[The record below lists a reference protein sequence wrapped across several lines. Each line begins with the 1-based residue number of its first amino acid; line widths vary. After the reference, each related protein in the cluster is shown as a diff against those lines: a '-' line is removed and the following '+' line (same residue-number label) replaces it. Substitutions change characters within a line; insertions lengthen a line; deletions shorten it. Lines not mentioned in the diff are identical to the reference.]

1 MPGWEQWWPWM
12 MGMHMAW
19 MLLPPIT
26 IVLAVV
32 AIILAA
38 RGPRKTVASDHRSP
52 RPPSNIR
59 RMTAMLRA
67 PDWWYRLMP
76 TNILSSSS
84 SL

>member
-1 MPGWEQWWPWM
+1 M

-38 RGPRKTVASDHRSP
+38 RGPQKTVASDHRSRRRRICR
-52 RPPSNIR
+52 RPE
-59 RMTAMLRA
+59 RA
-67 PDWWYRLMP
+67 GGVDRFSVVVTFPGDGQ
-76 TNILSSSS
+76 
-84 SL
+84 